1 MNSQT
6 PSRPTTLGS
15 GAPLTK
21 WYLPFLV
28 LISGLGGLLAGV
40 DFGIIAGAL
49 LYVDKTIP
57 MTEVQQG
64 LMVSIYFVGGLLA
77 ALFAGAMA
85 DWLGRKKTMIA
96 AGLIF
101 ITSILLIYTS
111 SGFASLLVGRT
122 LMGLSGGLI
131 CVIVP
136 LFMAECLPSEIRGR
150 GTSAF
155 QFMLVVGLPIATLV
169 AKYFTKLHDQAVA
182 AAAGNPNLIFAADDK
197 AWRYMFLVAA
207 IPGVIFTFGALF
219 LKESPRWLFRR
230 KREDQALA
238 VLRLSR
244 SEEQAALEL
253 REMQEHAD
261 KNDAKPESDAVP
273 ASDSLLQ
280 RKYVIPFILAC
291 VILACTQ
298 ATGINSIIAYAA
310 KILQGAGLNEAQAT
324 DKLFIITAVNV
335 VFTLLG
341 AMLVDKLGRKVL
353 LIFGTAGIIVTL
365 FSAGML
371 YRQFESKRVDV
382 AEQVKAGISEDGH
395 SLKISLDTPAFSG
408 LIGDSPGQ
416 LNVLYTYVTPEGKGK
431 PGIATAFSSS
441 ETPEGRTL
449 TIEPPTEKKWVTE
462 NGKKIE
468 KTIVKDMGKIEIAR
482 AKYGPIPAGN
492 TGMWIT
498 VILCTFIAFFAVGPG
513 VCVWLA
519 LTELMPTRIRSMG
532 MGVAMVLNNGV
543 QFLSAFLFPTVVGH
557 YGFSAMFFV
566 WAGFTVIYFLTAAFF
581 LPETKGKTLE
591 EIEDYFEGK
600 SRKKF

>member
-1 MNSQT
+1 MSTQASNLD
-6 PSRPTTLGS
+6 PSKPKRR
-15 GAPLTK
+15 
-21 WYLPFLV
+21 WYLPFLI

-64 LMVSIYFVGGLLA
+64 LMVSIYFIGGVLA
-77 ALFAGAMA
+77 ALFAGGLA
-85 DWLGRKKTMIA
+85 DLIGRKKTMIA

-111 SGFASLLVGRT
+111 SGFGALLVGRT

-155 QFMLVVGLPIATLV
+155 QFMLVVGLPIATVV
-169 AKYFTKLHDQAVA
+169 AKYYTKIHDVAVE
-182 AAAGNPNLIFAADDK
+182 AAAGNPDLIFRADDE
-197 AWRYMFLVAA
+197 AWRNMFLVAA
-207 IPGVIFTFGALF
+207 IPGVLFTVGALF

-230 KREDQALA
+230 KREEEAFS

-244 SEEQAALEL
+244 SEEQAKLEL
-253 REMQEHAD
+253 HEMGEHNKKGD
-261 KNDAKPESDAVP
+261 ESK
-273 ASDSLLQ
+273 SGDSKATDTLFQ
-280 RKYVIPFILAC
+280 RKYVVPFILAC
-291 VILACTQ
+291 IILACTQ
-298 ATGINSIIAYAA
+298 ATGINTIIAYAA

-324 DKLFIITAVNV
+324 ERLIIITSVNV
-335 VFTLLG
+335 IFTLVG

-353 LIFGTAGIIVTL
+353 LTVGTAGIIICL

-382 AEQVKAGISEDGH
+382 SEFVKAGLSEDGH
-395 SLKISLDTPAFSG
+395 SLKVSLDDPRFSG
-408 LIGDSPGQ
+408 LIGNVPGQ
-416 LNVLYTYVTPEGKGK
+416 LNVLYNYVTPKGKGDR
-431 PGIATAFSSS
+431 GIAVAFSNAK
-441 ETPEGRTL
+441 EAKDRTL
-449 TIEPPTEKKWVTE
+449 TITPPSEKKWVVVD
-462 NGKKIE
+462 GKKVE
-468 KTIVKDMGKIEIAR
+468 KTIVKDVGKLEISR

-498 VILCTFIAFFAVGPG
+498 VILCLLMGFFAVGPG

-519 LTELMPTRIRSMG
+519 LTELMPTRIRSVG
-532 MGVAMVLNNGV
+532 MGVAMVLNSGV
-543 QFLSAFLFPTVVGH
+543 QFLSAFLFPTVVGNH
-557 YGFSAMFFV
+557 GFSAMFFV
-566 WAGFTVIYFLTAAFF
+566 WGAFTVIYFITAAFF

-600 SRKKF
+600 TKKTA

>member
-1 MNSQT
+1 MSSKTT
-6 PSRPTTLGS
+6 PNLGP
-15 GAPLTK
+15 GAPKTT
-21 WYLPFLV
+21 WYLPFLI

-64 LMVSIYFVGGLLA
+64 LMVSIYFVGGILA

-85 DWLGRKKTMIA
+85 DLIGRKKTMIA

-101 ITSILLIYTS
+101 IVSILLIYTS

-155 QFMLVVGLPIATLV
+155 GFMLVGGLPIAGLV
-169 AKYFTKLHDQAVA
+169 AKHFVEIRNVAVA
-182 AAAGNPNLIFAADDK
+182 AAADNPELIFKADDE
-197 AWRYMFLVAA
+197 AWRNMFLVAS
-207 IPGVIFTFGALF
+207 IPGILFTLGALF

-230 KREDQALA
+230 KRKEQALA

-244 SEEQAALEL
+244 TEDQAALEMS
-253 REMQEHAD
+253 EMEGHDD
-261 KNDAKPESDAVP
+261 KNDEGSKSGDAK
-273 ASDSLLQ
+273 ASDSLFQ

-298 ATGINSIIAYAA
+298 ATGINTIIAYAA
-310 KILQGAGLNEAQAT
+310 KILQGAGLNEAQAA
-324 DKLFIITAVNV
+324 DKVIIITGINV
-335 VFTLLG
+335 VFTFVG
-341 AMLVDKLGRKVL
+341 AMLVDKLGRKIL
-353 LIFGTAGIIVTL
+353 LSVGTAGVVASL
-365 FSAGML
+365 FSAGVI
-371 YRQFESKRVDV
+371 YQQFESKRVDV
-382 AEQVKAGISEDGH
+382 SEKVKAGLSEDGL
-395 SLKISLDTPAFSG
+395 SLKVSLDDSDFV
-408 LIGDSPGQ
+408 GDSPGQ

-431 PGIATAFSSS
+431 RGIAVAFSNAA
-441 ETPEGRTL
+441 EAKDRTL
-449 TIEPPTEKKWVTE
+449 TIVPPSEKKWVVVD
-462 NGKKIE
+462 GKKVE
-468 KTIVKDMGKIEIAR
+468 KTIVKDIEKLEIGR
-482 AKYGPIPAGN
+482 AQYGPVPAGN

-498 VILCTFIAFFAVGPG
+498 IALCSLMAFFAVGPG

-519 LTELMPTRIRSMG
+519 LTELMPTRIRSVG
-532 MGVAMVLNNGV
+532 MGIAMVLNSGV
-543 QFLSAFLFPTVVGH
+543 QFISAFVFPTVVGNS
-557 YGFSAMFFV
+557 GFSAMFFV
-566 WAGFTVIYFLTAAFF
+566 WGGFTIIYFITAAFF

-591 EIEDYFEGK
+591 EIEDHFEGK
-600 SRKKF
+600 SKA

>member
-1 MNSQT
+1 MSAQT
-6 PSRPTTLGS
+6 SSPLGS
-15 GAPLTK
+15 NAPKAT
-21 WYLPFLV
+21 WYLPFLI

-64 LMVSIYFVGGLLA
+64 LMVSIYFVGGVLA
-77 ALFAGAMA
+77 ALFAGGMA
-85 DWLGRKKTMIA
+85 DLIGRKKTMIA

-111 SGFASLLVGRT
+111 SGFGSLLVGRT

-169 AKYFTKLHDQAVA
+169 AKYFTGVHDAAVE
-182 AAAGNPNLIFAADDK
+182 AAAGNANLIFQADDE
-197 AWRYMFLVAA
+197 AWRNMFLVAA
-207 IPGVIFTFGALF
+207 IPGVLFTFGAIF

-230 KREDQALA
+230 KREEEAFS

-244 SEEQAALEL
+244 TEEQAKLEL
-253 REMQEHAD
+253 REMGEHND
-261 KNDAKPESDAVP
+261 KDSKDSSSAK
-273 ASDSLLQ
+273 ASDSLFQ
-280 RKYVIPFILAC
+280 RKYIVPFILAC
-291 VILACTQ
+291 IILACTQ
-298 ATGINSIIAYAA
+298 ATGINTIIAYAA

-324 DKLFIITAVNV
+324 DKLFIITAINV
-335 VFTLLG
+335 IFTFVG

-353 LIFGTAGIIVTL
+353 LSVGTAGIIVSL
-365 FSAGML
+365 VSAGVL
-371 YRQFESKRVDV
+371 YQKFESKRVDV
-382 AEQVKAGISEDGH
+382 IEQVQAGLSEDGH
-395 SLKISLDTPAFSG
+395 SLKVSLDGPDFEA
-408 LIGDSPGQ
+408 LIGDSDGQ
-416 LNVLYTYVTPEGKGK
+416 LNVLYTYTTPDGKSER
-431 PGIATAFSSS
+431 GIAVAFSNASD
-441 ETPEGRTL
+441 EAGRTL
-449 TIEPPTEKKWVTE
+449 SIQPPSETKWVVVD
-462 NGKKIE
+462 GKKVE
-468 KTIVKDMGKIEIAR
+468 KTTVKEVEKLEIAR
-482 AKYGPIPAGN
+482 AQYGPVPAGN
-492 TGMWIT
+492 TGMLIT
-498 VILCTFIAFFAVGPG
+498 VILCALMAFFAVGPG

-519 LTELMPTRIRSMG
+519 LTELMPTRIRSVG
-532 MGVAMVLNNGV
+532 MGVAMVLNSGV

-566 WAGFTVIYFLTAAFF
+566 WAGFTVIYFITAAFF

-600 SRKKF
+600 GKSAKA